1 MAHVGGRAF
10 ARAGKAP
17 LPESAKSVEFFATDA
32 IKTLLPACVALVVDV
47 WSDMGDINV
56 VSAIDRD
63 GCDLLNDY
71 TLGSDG
77 ERVIEQAMSKDIE
90 TWLKLHRMSDVF
102 ASGERLSRLWQWTQ
116 SQNIRPIG
124 PFQPLQYVEEM

>member
-1 MAHVGGRAF
+1 MKHIGGQSF
-10 ARAGKAP
+10 GPSSPAP
-17 LPESAKSVEFFATDA
+17 LPESAQAPEYFSTDA

-47 WSDMGDINV
+47 WSDMGDINI

-77 ERVIEQAMSKDIE
+77 ERVIEHAMSKDIE
-90 TWLKLHRMSDVF
+90 TWLKVNRMSDVF
-102 ASGERLSRLWQWTQ
+102 STGERLSRLWQWTQ